1 MQETPQRSASAF
13 VKITGKPCTAA
24 VSSIIARRA
33 RGTLTVVVSRFEGQ
47 KGAIADSESQILAM
61 KIFS

>member
-1 MQETPQRSASAF
+1 MQETPQRSTSVF
-13 VKITGKPCTAA
+13 VKITGKPCAA
-24 VSSIIARRA
+24 DISSIIVRCARW
-33 RGTLTVVVSRFEGQ
+33 TPMVVVSRLEGQ